1 MKTTL
6 YRLSDDEFFIKD
18 RFPLLM
24 LDEEKTEGNRFKK
37 SD

>member
-1 MKTTL
+1 MKTPL
-6 YRLSDDEFFIKD
+6 CRLSDDEFFKKD
-18 RFPLLM
+18 RFSLLM